1 MLRYSRY
8 GRAERR
14 CRQALERLRALK
26 RGRPLLT
33 GSLAVAVIAV
43 CTPFASAATPNDPSF
58 PLQWG
63 SSNTGQLIP
72 TQESEEELGPAAKGT
87 PGADDRA
94 LEGWGVTTG
103 SRSIVIGVVDTG
115 VDYNDSDLAANIWSN
130 PGGIGGCPSGS
141 HGFNLLEPL
150 RKCTP
155 LDEEPGGANGYGG
168 HGTHVAGII
177 GAVGDNG
184 AGVTGINWQ
193 ASILPVKWLS
203 SASTNTNG
211 TEVLIKAL
219 EAVVSAKQAGVN
231 VRVVNDSATFLGTSY
246 SQALAN
252 EIDTLGANNILFVT
266 AAGNTGDNNDVEK
279 VRRYPCGYDRP
290 SEICVTATDNNDKLP
305 NWANYGPNT
314 VDLAAPG
321 VSIYSTLR
329 NGAYGYLSGGSMAA
343 AQVSGAAALIL
354 SAQPSLSVTQLKER
368 ILDNVQT
375 LPALAGKVRTG
386 GRLDVARALPGAVAQ
401 VTPNGGPSSGGTSV
415 SITGANL
422 SRATAVSFGASSAG
436 SFTIHSPT
444 SITATSPPGSG
455 TVDVTVTTPSGTST
469 PVIGDRF
476 TYEAPS
482 PVPVSPG
489 SPQSTVGQGAVLG
502 ATSVVGKIVLVTKAL
517 GVRNGRVAV
526 KLRCI
531 GSRACTGT
539 LRIAVKQV
547 LAHGR
552 GKPVTT
558 RLRTIGHA
566 AYSLRAGQSKSLALA
581 LNASGRA
588 LLGAAPARLEALLT
602 ILPTGP
608 RAGRSVTKGVHLF
621 TRTSSAKKSS
631 N

>member
-1 MLRYSRY
+1 VLRHSRY

-33 GSLAVAVIAV
+33 GSLAVTVIAV

-155 LDEEPGGANGYGG
+155 LDEEPGGASGYGG

-203 SASTNTNG
+203 SASTNTNS

-219 EAVVSAKQAGVN
+219 EAVVAAKQAGVN
-231 VRVVNDSATFLGTSY
+231 VRVVNDSATFLGTPY

-290 SEICVTATDNNDKLP
+290 TEICVTATDNNDKLP

-354 SAQPSLSVTQLKER
+354 SAQPSLSVTQLKDR
-368 ILDNVQT
+368 ILDDVQT

-401 VTPNGGPSSGGTSV
+401 VTPNSGPSSGGTSV

-422 SRATAVSFGASSAG
+422 SRATAVEFGASSAS
-436 SFTIHSPT
+436 SFTIHSPI

-455 TVDVTVTTPSGTST
+455 TVDVTVTTPSGTSA
-469 PVIGDRF
+469 PMIGDRF

-489 SPQSTVGQGAVLG
+489 SVGQPTVGQGAVLG
-502 ATSVVGKIVLVTKAL
+502 ATSVVSKIVLVTTAL

-531 GSRACTGT
+531 GSRACTGR

-547 LAHGR
+547 LAHGT

-566 AYSLRAGQSKSLALA
+566 AFSLRAGQSKSVAVALDEA
-581 LNASGRA
+581 GRARLRGAHGRLNA
-588 LLGAAPARLEALLT
+588 LLSFPSSAPGA
-602 ILPTGP
+602 
-608 RAGRSVTKGVHLF
+608 
-621 TRTSSAKKSS
+621 TRTVNKSVRLRSAY
-631 N
+631 